1 MATAGLVT
9 TNRCCALGDWPESP
23 AVAVGEVVAAEEP
36 GHSTG
41 RVLPG

>member
-9 TNRCCALGDWPESP
+9 TNRCCALGDWPES
-23 AVAVGEVVAAEEP
+23 VAVEVAAAEEP
-36 GHSTG
+36 VHSTG

>member
-9 TNRCCALGDWPESP
+9 TNRCCALGDWPESL
-23 AVAVGEVVAAEEP
+23 VVAAEQP
-36 GHSTG
+36 VHSTG